1 MGNVILGLLLLL
13 GPQTL
18 YSLNKQFEQ
27 GPSLFYRASFGSLQS
42 ALRGLHAAG
51 HVRMHEETDGGRL
64 KKVFEITD
72 AGAAAFHDWI
82 RSPIAGGDLEVAA
95 LSRLFLLGL
104 VEDDADRRAV
114 LEGIIAD
121 VERELAGLEE
131 FAAVLDAQAAMIP
144 EEYRDVFRFQRA
156 TLDYGVMSHRAAL
169 AWFRELAGVP
179 PHSSETALRSS

>member
-51 HVRMHEETDGGRL
+51 HVRMHEESAGGRL
-64 KKVFEITD
+64 KKVYEVTD
-72 AGAAAFHDWI
+72 AGAAAFQAWI
-82 RSPIAGGDLEVAA
+82 RSPIVGGDLEVAA

-104 VEDDADRRAV
+104 VEDPAERRAIV
-114 LEGIIAD
+114 DGIIG
-121 VERELAGLEE
+121 ELEQELAGLEG
-131 FAAVLDAQAAMIP
+131 FAVVLDEQAATVP
-144 EEYRDVFRFQRA
+144 DEYRDVFRYQRA
-156 TLDYGVMSHRAAL
+156 TLDYGVMAHRAAL
-169 AWFRELAGVP
+169 GWFR
-179 PHSSETALRSS
+179 ALDRPSG

>member
-42 ALRGLHAAG
+42 ALRGLHTAG

-64 KKVFEITD
+64 KKVYEITD
-72 AGAAAFHDWI
+72 AGAATFHAWI
-82 RSPIAGGDLEVAA
+82 RSPLSGGDLEVAA

-104 VEDDADRRAV
+104 VEDEVDRRSV
-114 LEGIIAD
+114 LDGIIGE

-131 FAAVLDAQAAMIP
+131 FATVLDAQAATVP
-144 EEYRDVFRFQRA
+144 AEYRQVFRYQRA
-156 TLDYGVMSHRAAL
+156 TLDYGVMAHRTAL
-169 AWFRELAGVP
+169 AWFRELAASDG
-179 PHSSETALRSS
+179 

>member
-42 ALRGLHAAG
+42 ALRALHSAE
-51 HVRMHEETDGGRL
+51 HVRMHEETDRGRL
-64 KKVFEITD
+64 KKVYEITD
-72 AGAAAFHDWI
+72 AGAAAFHAWI
-82 RSPIAGGDLEVAA
+82 RSPLSGGDIEVAA

-104 VEDDADRRAV
+104 VEDEGERRAV
-114 LEGIIAD
+114 LDGIIAE

-131 FAAVLDAQAAMIP
+131 FAATLDAQAASVP
-144 EEYRDVFRFQRA
+144 EEYRDVFRYQRA
-156 TLDYGVMSHRAAL
+156 TLDYGVMAHRTAL
-169 AWFRELAGVP
+169 AWFRELARTTG
-179 PHSSETALRSS
+179 

>member
-51 HVRMHEETDGGRL
+51 HVRRDEETAGGRL
-64 KKVFEITD
+64 KKVYEITD
-72 AGAAAFHDWI
+72 AGAAAFHAWI
-82 RSPIAGGDLEVAA
+82 RSPLGGGDLEVAA

-104 VEDDADRRAV
+104 VEDEGERRAV
-114 LEGIIAD
+114 LDGIITE
-121 VERELAGLEE
+121 VERELAGLEA
-131 FAAVLDAQAAMIP
+131 FAAVLDEQAATIP
-144 EEYRDVFRFQRA
+144 EAYRDVYRYQRA
-156 TLDYGVMSHRAAL
+156 TLDYGVTAHRTAL
-169 AWFRELAGVP
+169 AWFRELAGP
-179 PHSSETALRSS
+179 AA